1 MAADDEI
8 RARVRHCLRPGE
20 LVVVRTEG
28 VLRAPVREDDDEIR
42 RLLCLL
48 DAAADRFLTG
58 KHIDHPALFGHGVVE
73 AVSEVQH
80 GDADAVFL
88 DDGDRLGISLRVMD
102 AERGDLRI
110 CLVDLIHNRFQF
122 I

>member
-1 MAADDEI
+1 MPPRRFIFSFWCDRKFPRLIIDRHVAAVGCRKQLDRLERVRVTADDEI

-28 VLRAPVREDDDEIR
+28 VLRSPVREDDDEIR

-58 KHIDHPALFGHGVVE
+58 KHIDHPALFGHGVV
-73 AVSEVQH
+73 
-80 GDADAVFL
+80 
-88 DDGDRLGISLRVMD
+88 RP
-102 AERGDLRI
+102 
-110 CLVDLIHNRFQF
+110 
-122 I
+122 